1 MGRAAAH
8 AEAVLSCSRDEGDDP
23 GGVRP
28 TDAAAVSI
36 EDVEAAGSA
45 RRRAMGAEP
54 MRSDGGWRPGGRGKK
69 PGA

>member
-1 MGRAAAH
+1 M
-8 AEAVLSCSRDEGDDP
+8 E
-23 GGVRP
+23 
-28 TDAAAVSI
+28 AAAVSI
-36 EDVEAAGSA
+36 EDVEVAGSV